1 MAFEDI
7 IKAHTEALNN
17 HTAALEKFVKASAGA
32 TAATGAKAADK
43 PAATRSAAAAKKAE
57 KPLVDQIAE
66 AAGAY
71 LKAGDADDRK
81 AAATNVKKIV
91 VHYGADRLTSI
102 DEEHHADVL
111 ALIKAFA
118 AGEEPELGEGDG
130 EGSII

>member
-7 IKAHTEALNN
+7 IKAHTEALNS
-17 HTAALEKFVKASAGA
+17 HTAALEKFVKASGGA
-32 TAATGAKAADK
+32 AASAKAADK
-43 PAATRSAAAAKKAE
+43 PAASKPAASAAKKNE

-81 AAATNVKKIV
+81 AAATNIKKIV
-91 VHYGADRLTSI
+91 VHYGADRLTGI

-111 ALIKAFA
+111 AHVKAFA
-118 AGEEPELGEGDG
+118 AGEEPELGDGDG